1 MYRAD
6 GLGDGIRHLIF
17 ARLDVSCDF
26 VDLGLDVGRY
36 GDVALDEAN
45 TVVRQ
50 AERRDTRLEAA
61 IGDAL
66 DRVIGGGI
74 HALDSAGDDRRG
86 DCRLIGIYADA
97 PDTLALC
104 CRQHAQTAA
113 ASYLEEDISAA
124 GDLRGGLVSALRG
137 IGEVVGVID
146 EDSRRRIFHLHGPL
160 EASDVVIDGRN
171 LLAANRAN
179 LMSLLRRLP
188 LLRQHTRQDA
198 HQRASLLLL

>member
-36 GDVALDEAN
+36 GDVALDEAD
-45 TVVRQ
+45 TVIRQ
-50 AERRDTRLEAA
+50 AERRDTRLEAT

-74 HALDSAGDDRRG
+74 HALDRAGDDRRG
-86 DCRLIGIYADA
+86 DCGLIGVYADA
-97 PDTLALC
+97 PDALGLR

-113 ASYLEEDISAA
+113 AGYLEAHISAA
-124 GDLRGGLVSALRG
+124 GDLRGCLVSALRG
-137 IGEVVGVID
+137 IREVVGVID
-146 EDSRRRIFHLHGPL
+146 EDRGRRIFHLHGPL
-160 EASDVVIDGRN
+160 EASDVVIDGGN
-171 LLAANRAN
+171 LLTANRAH
-179 LMSLLRRLP
+179 LMSLL
-188 LLRQHTRQDA
+188 
-198 HQRASLLLL
+198 